1 MYSQHFLNL
10 ATYDNYYNGVGV
22 IINDTV
28 KATVFPY
35 KCKQSHVL
43 VFAAKYI
50 FSKTSLVKK
59 KENRSINV
67 LELKFNAS
75 FQFED
80 NLKICGYTR
89 FVLL

>member
-1 MYSQHFLNL
+1 MLFKPPGESELGKMGRSKNFKNL
-10 ATYDNYYNGVGV
+10 SAF
-22 IINDTV
+22 
-28 KATVFPY
+28 KETVFPC

-43 VFAAKYI
+43 VFATKYI

-59 KENRSINV
+59 KENHSINV